1 MKTTQIIFV
10 RLSIHFTINYEI
22 NSYNKMQK
30 EEHRDLIIKPQSHWY
45 DLRIKEIFKYKD
57 LLFLSVK
64 RDFVSIYKQTILGP
78 LWFFIQPIITA
89 ITFTV
94 IFENLA
100 KISTDG
106 LPQILFYMCGITL
119 WNYFSDTLTKTADTF
134 SANANIFGKVYFP
147 RMIMPLSVVVSNLI
161 KLGVQFSLFIAVWI
175 YYLIQTNQV
184 HPNSTMLLVPFLII
198 LIGFMALSFGIIIS
212 SLTTKYRDLK
222 FLVTFGVQ
230 LMMYASPI
238 VYPLSIVPEKYKWI
252 ILANPVTSVIETFK
266 YAFLGVGEFNW
277 IHLGYS
283 FGFTTILFL
292 ISLIIFHRVEKTF
305 MDTV

>member
-1 MKTTQIIFV
+1 MEQQTPWD
-10 RLSIHFTINYEI
+10 LTINPH
-22 NSYNKMQK
+22 SK
-30 EEHRDLIIKPQSHWY
+30 WY

-57 LLFLSVK
+57 LLFLFVK
-64 RDFVSIYKQTILGP
+64 RDFVSIYKQTIFGP
-78 LWFFIQPIITA
+78 LWFFLQPIITA

-94 IFENLA
+94 IFGSLA

-119 WNYFSDTLTKTADTF
+119 WNYFADTLTKTSDTF
-134 SANANIFGKVYFP
+134 SSNANIFGKVYFP
-147 RMIMPLSVVVSNLI
+147 RMIAPLSVVVSNLI
-161 KLGVQFSLFIAVWI
+161 KLGIQFLLFLGIWI
-175 YYLIQTNQV
+175 YYLIQSDLI
-184 HPNSTMLLVPFLII
+184 HPNKMLVLIPFLII

-222 FLVTFGVQ
+222 FLVTFGIQ

-252 ILANPVTSVIETFK
+252 IVANPVTSIIETFK
-266 YAFLGVGEFNW
+266 YAFLGVGEFSW
-277 IHLGYS
+277 LYLGYS
-283 FGFTTILFL
+283 TLFTIILFMIGL
-292 ISLIIFHRVEKTF
+292 VIFHRVEKSF

>member
-1 MKTTQIIFV
+1 MHQQTHWD
-10 RLSIHFTINYEI
+10 LTINPH
-22 NSYNKMQK
+22 SK
-30 EEHRDLIIKPQSHWY
+30 WF

-57 LLFLSVK
+57 LLFLFVK

-78 LWFFIQPIITA
+78 LWFFLQPIITA

-94 IFENLA
+94 IFGNLA

-119 WNYFSDTLTKTADTF
+119 WNYFADTLTKTSDTF
-134 SANANIFGKVYFP
+134 SSNANIFGKVYFP
-147 RMIMPLSVVVSNLI
+147 RMIAPLSVVVSNLI
-161 KLGVQFSLFIAVWI
+161 KLGIQFLLFLGIWI
-175 YYLIQTNQV
+175 YYLIQSDLI
-184 HPNSTMLLVPFLII
+184 HPNKMLVLIPFLII

-222 FLVTFGVQ
+222 FLVTFGIQ

-252 ILANPVTSVIETFK
+252 IVANPVTSIIETFK
-266 YAFLGVGEFNW
+266 YAFLGVGEFSW
-277 IHLGYS
+277 LYLGYS
-283 FGFTTILFL
+283 TLFTIILFMIGL
-292 ISLIIFHRVEKTF
+292 VIFHRVEKSF

>member
-1 MKTTQIIFV
+1 MEQQTPWD
-10 RLSIHFTINYEI
+10 LTINPH
-22 NSYNKMQK
+22 SK
-30 EEHRDLIIKPQSHWY
+30 WY

-57 LLFLSVK
+57 LLFLFVK

-78 LWFFIQPIITA
+78 LWFFLQPIITA

-94 IFENLA
+94 IFGNLA

-106 LPQILFYMCGITL
+106 LPQILFYMAGITL
-119 WNYFSDTLTKTADTF
+119 WNYFADTLTKTADTF
-134 SANANIFGKVYFP
+134 SSNANIFGKVYFP
-147 RMIMPLSVVVSNLI
+147 RMIVPLSVVVSNLI
-161 KLGVQFSLFIAVWI
+161 KLVIQFLLFLGIWV
-175 YYLIQTNQV
+175 YFLIQSELI
-184 HPNSTMLLVPFLII
+184 HPNKMLVLIPFLII

-222 FLVTFGVQ
+222 FLVTFGIQ

-252 ILANPVTSVIETFK
+252 IVANPVTSIIETFK
-266 YAFLGVGEFNW
+266 YAFLGVGEFSW
-277 IHLGYS
+277 LYLGYS
-283 FGFTTILFL
+283 TLFTIVLFL
-292 ISLIIFHRVEKTF
+292 IGLVIFHRVEKSF

>member
-1 MKTTQIIFV
+1 MHQQTHWD
-10 RLSIHFTINYEI
+10 LTINPH
-22 NSYNKMQK
+22 SK
-30 EEHRDLIIKPQSHWY
+30 WY

-57 LLFLSVK
+57 LLFLFVK
-64 RDFVSIYKQTILGP
+64 RDFVSIYKQTIFGP
-78 LWFFIQPIITA
+78 LWFFLQPIITA

-94 IFENLA
+94 IFGNLA

-119 WNYFSDTLTKTADTF
+119 WNYFADTLTKTADTF
-134 SANANIFGKVYFP
+134 SSNANIFGKVYFP
-147 RMIMPLSVVVSNLI
+147 RMIVPLSVVVSNLI
-161 KLGVQFSLFIAVWI
+161 KLAIQFLLFLGIWI
-175 YYLIQTNQV
+175 YYLIQSDLI
-184 HPNSTMLLVPFLII
+184 HPNKMLVLIPFLII

-222 FLVTFGVQ
+222 FLVTFGIQ

-252 ILANPVTSVIETFK
+252 IVANPVTSIIETFK
-266 YAFLGVGEFNW
+266 YAFLGVGEFSW
-277 IHLGYS
+277 LYLGYS
-283 FGFTTILFL
+283 TLFTIILFMIGL
-292 ISLIIFHRVEKTF
+292 VIFHRVEKSF

>member
-1 MKTTQIIFV
+1 MHQQTHWD
-10 RLSIHFTINYEI
+10 LTINPH
-22 NSYNKMQK
+22 SK
-30 EEHRDLIIKPQSHWY
+30 WY

-57 LLFLSVK
+57 LLFLFVK

-78 LWFFIQPIITA
+78 LWFFLQPIITA

-94 IFENLA
+94 IFGSLA

-119 WNYFSDTLTKTADTF
+119 WNYFADTLTKTSDTF
-134 SANANIFGKVYFP
+134 SSNANIFGKVYFP
-147 RMIMPLSVVVSNLI
+147 RMIAPLSVVVSNLI
-161 KLGVQFSLFIAVWI
+161 KLGIQFLLFLGIWI
-175 YYLIQTNQV
+175 YYLIQSDLI
-184 HPNSTMLLVPFLII
+184 HPNKMLVLIPFLII

-222 FLVTFGVQ
+222 FLVTFGIQ

-252 ILANPVTSVIETFK
+252 IVANPVTSIIETFK
-266 YAFLGVGEFNW
+266 YAFLGVGEFSW
-277 IHLGYS
+277 LYLVYS
-283 FGFTTILFL
+283 TLFTIILFMIGL
-292 ISLIIFHRVEKTF
+292 VIFHRVEKSF

>member
-1 MKTTQIIFV
+1 MQQQEHWD
-10 RLSIHFTINYEI
+10 LTINPH
-22 NSYNKMQK
+22 SK
-30 EEHRDLIIKPQSHWY
+30 WY

-57 LLFLSVK
+57 LLFLFVK

-78 LWFFIQPIITA
+78 LWFFLQPIITA

-94 IFENLA
+94 IFGNLA

-119 WNYFSDTLTKTADTF
+119 WNYFADTLTKTADTF
-134 SANANIFGKVYFP
+134 SSNANIFGKVYFP
-147 RMIMPLSVVVSNLI
+147 RMIVPLSVVLSNLI
-161 KLGVQFSLFIAVWI
+161 KLGIQFLLFLGIWI
-175 YYLIQTNQV
+175 YYLIQTDLI
-184 HPNSTMLLVPFLII
+184 HPNKMLVLIPFLII

-222 FLVTFGVQ
+222 FLVTFGIQ

-252 ILANPVTSVIETFK
+252 IIANPVTSIIETFK
-266 YAFLGVGEFNW
+266 YAFLGVGEFSW
-277 IHLGYS
+277 LYLGYS
-283 FGFTTILFL
+283 TLFTIVLFMIGL
-292 ISLIIFHRVEKTF
+292 VIFHRVEKSF

>member
-1 MKTTQIIFV
+1 
-10 RLSIHFTINYEI
+10 
-22 NSYNKMQK
+22 MQQQD
-30 EEHRDLIIKPQSHWY
+30 HWDLTIKPHSKWY
-45 DLRIKEIFKYKD
+45 NLRIKEIFKYKD
-57 LLFLSVK
+57 LLFLFVK

-78 LWFFIQPIITA
+78 LWFFLQPIITA

-94 IFENLA
+94 IFGNLA

-119 WNYFSDTLTKTADTF
+119 WNYFADTLTKTADTF
-134 SANANIFGKVYFP
+134 SSNANIFGKVYFP
-147 RMIMPLSVVVSNLI
+147 RMIVPLSVVISNLI
-161 KLGVQFSLFIAVWI
+161 KLAIQFLLFLGIWI
-175 YYLIQTNQV
+175 YYLVQSDLI
-184 HPNSTMLLVPFLII
+184 HPNKMLVLIPFLII

-222 FLVTFGVQ
+222 FLVTFGIQ

-252 ILANPVTSVIETFK
+252 IVANPVTSIIETFK
-266 YAFLGVGEFNW
+266 YAFLGVGEFSW
-277 IHLGYS
+277 LYLGYS
-283 FGFTTILFL
+283 TLFTIVLFMIGL
-292 ISLIIFHRVEKTF
+292 VIFHRVEKSF

>member
-1 MKTTQIIFV
+1 
-10 RLSIHFTINYEI
+10 
-22 NSYNKMQK
+22 MQ
-30 EEHRDLIIKPQSHWY
+30 EQEHWDLIIKPHSKWY
-45 DLRIKEIFKYKD
+45 DLRLKEILRYKD
-57 LLFLSVK
+57 LLFLFVR
-64 RDFVSIYKQTILGP
+64 RDFVSVYKQTILGP

-94 IFENLA
+94 IFGNLA

-106 LPQILFYMCGITL
+106 LPQLLFYMCGITL
-119 WNYFSDTLTKTADTF
+119 WNYFSDTLTKTSDTF

-147 RMIMPLSVVVSNLI
+147 RMIMPLSIVVSNLI
-161 KLGVQFSLFIAVWI
+161 KLGVQFLLFIAVWI

-184 HPNSTMLLVPFLII
+184 HPNSAIVLVPFLVI
-198 LIGFMALSFGIIIS
+198 LIGFMGLSFGIIIS

-238 VYPLSIVPEKYKWI
+238 VYPLSIVPQKYKWM

-283 FGFTTILFL
+283 LVFTIVLFL
-292 ISLIIFHRVEKTF
+292 ISLIIFHKVEKSF

>member
-1 MKTTQIIFV
+1 
-10 RLSIHFTINYEI
+10 
-22 NSYNKMQK
+22 MQK
-30 EEHRDLIIKPQSHWY
+30 EEHWDLTIKPQTHWY

-57 LLFLSVK
+57 LLFLFVK
-64 RDFVSIYKQTILGP
+64 RDFISIYKQTILGP

-94 IFENLA
+94 IFGNLA

-119 WNYFSDTLTKTADTF
+119 WNYFADTLTKTADTF
-134 SANANIFGKVYFP
+134 SSNVNIFGKVYFP
-147 RMIMPLSVVVSNLI
+147 RMIVPLSVVVSNLI
-161 KLGVQFSLFIAVWI
+161 KLGIQFLLFLCIWI
-175 YYLIQTNQV
+175 YYLIQTDLI
-184 HPNSTMLLVPFLII
+184 HPNKMLVLIPYLII

-222 FLVTFGVQ
+222 FLVTFGIQ

-252 ILANPVTSVIETFK
+252 IIANPVTSIIESFK

-277 IHLGYS
+277 FYLGYS
-283 FGFTTILFL
+283 TLFTIMLFMIGL
-292 ISLIIFHRVEKTF
+292 VIFHRVEKSF